1 MANDRKLFIKV
12 YKILINTVL
21 VYNVKILTMQVAII
35 KTGKIFW
42 GKVAISVKTQ
52 VSYCFMFKAN
62 KYGSGAKEHTLF
74 EISYCFMFK
83 ANKYAVLSSAGTVK
97 MINQYCANYQYIYM

>member
-12 YKILINTVL
+12 YKILINTAL
-21 VYNVKILTMQVAII
+21 VYNAKILTMQAAII
-35 KTGKIFW
+35 RIGKIFW

-62 KYGSGAKEHTLF
+62 KY
-74 EISYCFMFK
+74 
-83 ANKYAVLSSAGTVK
+83 AVLSSAGTENDKSILCELSVYLYVIK
-97 MINQYCANYQYIYM
+97 YKYDILWD

>member
-1 MANDRKLFIKV
+1 MCLANDRNSFAKV
-12 YKILINTVL
+12 YKMLINMIL
-21 VYNVKILTMQVAII
+21 VYDAKILTMQAAII
-35 KTGKIFW
+35 KIGKIFW

-52 VSYCFMFKAN
+52 V
-62 KYGSGAKEHTLF
+62 
-74 EISYCFMFK
+74 SYCFMFK

>member
-21 VYNVKILTMQVAII
+21 VYNVKILTMQAAII
-35 KTGKIFW
+35 KIGKIFLG

-52 VSYCFMFKAN
+52 V
-62 KYGSGAKEHTLF
+62 L
-74 EISYCFMFK
+74 YCFMFK

-97 MINQYCANYQYIYM
+97 MINQYCANYQYIYMQ

>member
-1 MANDRKLFIKV
+1 MWLANDRNSFAKV
-12 YKILINTVL
+12 YRMLINMIL
-21 VYNVKILTMQVAII
+21 VYDAKILTMQAAII
-35 KTGKIFW
+35 KIGKIFW

-52 VSYCFMFKAN
+52 V
-62 KYGSGAKEHTLF
+62 
-74 EISYCFMFK
+74 SYCFMFK

>member
-1 MANDRKLFIKV
+1 MCLANDRNSLAKV
-12 YKILINTVL
+12 YRMLINMIL
-21 VYNVKILTMQVAII
+21 VYDAKILTMQAAII
-35 KTGKIFW
+35 KIGKIFL

-52 VSYCFMFKAN
+52 V
-62 KYGSGAKEHTLF
+62 
-74 EISYCFMFK
+74 SYCFMFK

>member
-1 MANDRKLFIKV
+1 MCLANDRNSFAKV
-12 YKILINTVL
+12 YRMLINMIL
-21 VYNVKILTMQVAII
+21 VYDAKILTMQAAII
-35 KTGKIFW
+35 KIGKIFW

-52 VSYCFMFKAN
+52 VSYC
-62 KYGSGAKEHTLF
+62 L
-74 EISYCFMFK
+74 MFK

>member
-1 MANDRKLFIKV
+1 MAKDRKLFIKV

-21 VYNVKILTMQVAII
+21 VYNVKILTMQAAII
-35 KTGKIFW
+35 KIEKIFL

-52 VSYCFMFKAN
+52 VSYCFM
-62 KYGSGAKEHTLF
+62 S
-74 EISYCFMFK
+74 K

-97 MINQYCANYQYIYM
+97 MINQYCANYQYIYMQ

>member
-1 MANDRKLFIKV
+1 MCLTNDRNSFAKV
-12 YKILINTVL
+12 YRMLINMIL
-21 VYNVKILTMQVAII
+21 VYDVKILTMQAAII
-35 KTGKIFW
+35 KIGKIFW

-52 VSYCFMFKAN
+52 V
-62 KYGSGAKEHTLF
+62 
-74 EISYCFMFK
+74 SYCFMFK

>member
-1 MANDRKLFIKV
+1 MCLANDGNSFAKV
-12 YKILINTVL
+12 YRMLINMIL
-21 VYNVKILTMQVAII
+21 VYDVKILTMQAAII
-35 KTGKIFW
+35 KIGKIFW

-52 VSYCFMFKAN
+52 V
-62 KYGSGAKEHTLF
+62 
-74 EISYCFMFK
+74 SYCFMFK

>member
-1 MANDRKLFIKV
+1 MCLANDRNSFAKV
-12 YKILINTVL
+12 YRMLINMIL
-21 VYNVKILTMQVAII
+21 VYDAKIFTMQAAII
-35 KTGKIFW
+35 KIGKIFW

-52 VSYCFMFKAN
+52 V
-62 KYGSGAKEHTLF
+62 
-74 EISYCFMFK
+74 SYCFMFK

>member
-1 MANDRKLFIKV
+1 MCLANDRNSFAKV

-35 KTGKIFW
+35 KIGKIFW

-52 VSYCFMFKAN
+52 V
-62 KYGSGAKEHTLF
+62 
-74 EISYCFMFK
+74 
-83 ANKYAVLSSAGTVK
+83 
-97 MINQYCANYQYIYM
+97 

>member
-12 YKILINTVL
+12 YKILINTAL
-21 VYNVKILTMQVAII
+21 VYNAKILTMQAAII
-35 KTGKIFW
+35 RIGKIFW

-62 KYGSGAKEHTLF
+62 KY
-74 EISYCFMFK
+74 
-83 ANKYAVLSSAGTVK
+83 AVLSSAGTGK
-97 MINQYCANYQYIYM
+97 MINQYCANYQYIYMQ

>member
-1 MANDRKLFIKV
+1 MCLANDRNSFAKV
-12 YKILINTVL
+12 YRMLINMIL
-21 VYNVKILTMQVAII
+21 VYDAKILTMQAAII
-35 KTGKIFW
+35 KIGKIFW

-62 KYGSGAKEHTLF
+62 KY
-74 EISYCFMFK
+74 
-83 ANKYAVLSSAGTVK
+83 AVLSSAGTVI

>member
-1 MANDRKLFIKV
+1 MCLANDRNSFAKV
-12 YKILINTVL
+12 YKMLINMIL
-21 VYNVKILTMQVAII
+21 VYDAKILTMQAAII
-35 KTGKIFW
+35 KIGKIFW

-52 VSYCFMFKAN
+52 V
-62 KYGSGAKEHTLF
+62 L
-74 EISYCFMFK
+74 YCFMFK

>member
-35 KTGKIFW
+35 KIGKIFW
-42 GKVAISVKTQ
+42 VKVAISVKTQ

-62 KYGSGAKEHTLF
+62 KY
-74 EISYCFMFK
+74 
-83 ANKYAVLSSAGTVK
+83 AVLSSADTMK
-97 MINQYCANYQYIYM
+97 MINQCGDHINVIFACFESNWYKYDADFA

>member
-1 MANDRKLFIKV
+1 MCLTNDRNSFVKV
-12 YKILINTVL
+12 YRMLINMIL
-21 VYNVKILTMQVAII
+21 VYDAKILTMQAAII
-35 KTGKIFW
+35 KIGKIFW

-52 VSYCFMFKAN
+52 V
-62 KYGSGAKEHTLF
+62 
-74 EISYCFMFK
+74 SYCFMFK

>member
-1 MANDRKLFIKV
+1 MCLSNDRNSFAKV
-12 YKILINTVL
+12 YRMLINMIL
-21 VYNVKILTMQVAII
+21 VYDAKILTMQAAII
-35 KTGKIFW
+35 KIGKIFL

-52 VSYCFMFKAN
+52 V
-62 KYGSGAKEHTLF
+62 
-74 EISYCFMFK
+74 SYCFMFK